1 MAVEQQAMDG
11 PLRRYE
17 GEKGPEMVRR
27 TQYAVDQ
34 QRGGIPAGMLTD
46 KGLMQQSGS
55 LRQRRAGDG
64 LRRGCFF
71 CTE

>member
-27 TQYAVDQ
+27 AQNAVDQ
-34 QRGGIPAGMLTD
+34 QHGGIPAGMLTD
-46 KGLMQQSGS
+46 KGLM
-55 LRQRRAGDG
+55 
-64 LRRGCFF
+64 
-71 CTE
+71 